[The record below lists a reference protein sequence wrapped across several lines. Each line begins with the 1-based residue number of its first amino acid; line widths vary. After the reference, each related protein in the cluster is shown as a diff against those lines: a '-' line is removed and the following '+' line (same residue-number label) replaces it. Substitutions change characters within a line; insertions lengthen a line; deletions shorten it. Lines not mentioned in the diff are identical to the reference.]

1 MKLESFKRNERLEG
15 IFNKVARNYGGIG
28 PNYFSYMG
36 EKLIEYAR
44 ISKDSILL
52 DVACGKGASLFP
64 AVRKIG
70 EKGQV
75 VGIDFSQE
83 MINETQ
89 ALISEQDNCKIKL
102 IQMDAE
108 KLDFEANSF
117 DNVVCGLAI
126 AFFTDPIKAMDEI
139 YRVLKDGSKFGLTT
153 WKNREKEGPLGKA
166 YFKTFPEIQNKNTK
180 GIPSRPDF
188 GSVEGIEKLFRN
200 AGFKNIEIFVEK
212 KTFYYRDEEEWWQE
226 QWTNATRGFFEHI
239 ESIGPDALSKFKDA
253 AFIEIM
259 DYKYT
264 NGIRFDAEVLFSF
277 GQK

>member
-1 MKLESFKRNERLEG
+1 MSLEMIKRNKRLEG
-15 IFNKVARNYGGIG
+15 IFNKVAENYDSIG

-36 EKLIEYAR
+36 EKLIEYTKV
-44 ISKDSILL
+44 SEDSILL

-64 AVRKIG
+64 AAHIIG

-75 VGIDFSQE
+75 IGIDFSQE

-89 ALISEQDNCKIKL
+89 ALISEQDNCNIKL

-108 KLDFEANSF
+108 KLDFQANSF

-126 AFFTDPIKAMDEI
+126 TFFTDSLKAMDEI
-139 YRVLKDGSKFGLTT
+139 YRVLKDGCKFGLST
-153 WKNREKEGPLGKA
+153 WKNREKEGALGKA
-166 YFKTFPEIQNKNTK
+166 YAKAFPEIQNKNTK
-180 GIPSRPDF
+180 NMPNRPNF
-188 GSVEGIEKLFRN
+188 GSVEGIEKLFKN

-226 QWTNATRGFFEHI
+226 QWTNATREFFEHI
-239 ESIGPDALSKFKDA
+239 ESIGPDALSKFKES
-253 AFIEIM
+253 AFIEIIN
-259 DYKYT
+259 YKDA

-277 GQK
+277 GYK